1 MRRLVQEQ
9 RHTVEAFRREARVG
23 VEQQHVARRA
33 GEEPAQRKIDPR
45 SEADV
50 RARVDVL
57 RSVPARD
64 VAHLCRAR
72 VVDDGHPVGTPE
84 LGQAAIESLCTVV
97 RDDDGVDLTSHADAS
112 PLCLDQ

>member
-1 MRRLVQEQ
+1 MRGLVQELRQ
-9 RHTVEAFRREARVG
+9 TVEAFRREAGVG

-33 GEEPAQRKIDPR
+33 REEPAQREIDPG

-72 VVDDGHPVGTPE
+72 VVDDGHPVGAPE
-84 LGQAAIESLCTVV
+84 LGQAAIEGLCAVV
-97 RDDDGVDLTSHADAS
+97 RDDDGVDLTSHGGAS
-112 PLCLDQ
+112 PLCLVA